1 MITNIVRLEDGDIG
15 MKKTRTTLAV
25 AGVFAMGGLLN
36 LVSGTANVVKD
47 PDVIAFGVLPI
58 NYPEVMAKRLIP

>member
-1 MITNIVRLEDGDIG
+1 